1 MALTACGND
10 IPSYLDQPEEELGL
24 RESWYGSDHR
34 LFHAA
39 LLHPYA
45 VGLRT
50 SGYVVGVE
58 KGEQDKVEG
67 PKVEPGLLVAASD
80 TDSDR
85 FKAIRARLEGDEK
98 SHLVT
103 HVIRYEASAD
113 TDGRARVTQCVVYT
127 ALDRSE
133 NSPHHDDPAGR
144 LFNPC
149 PALPGYAPPPQQRP
163 GAFPAS
169 WTAIDE
175 LRERLIRDLR
185 DPRHGYTDILV
196 VVMGWNTAQE
206 EAVGNVNGIV
216 GQLLD
221 EAQAQGRDFRPLVVG
236 VTWPS
241 VWALP
246 DWSVVPAALV
256 RGLSFFNKADD
267 AEEVGV
273 TWLREVIA
281 HAVLPARKAARV
293 VMQQRAAGPG
303 ARVVLIGHSFGARAL
318 VAAIT
323 QRPQLQAPTGSPEGF
338 LERRDPALLLEGA
351 FEIDRLFDWDRRT
364 TARPRMLEAPFS
376 AGDPTLVL
384 TASAFDKAVSAALW
398 GWYAGDIRTYDEAC
412 GHALDGTPWRGLS
425 FDAFGCG
432 LARKVEEPA
441 YGFDLCTPNQRVG
454 VGVAMD
460 GKRVRYMDATHVV
473 NCTPPAG
480 AGGSHSDIYRRETA
494 RFLLDEL
501 R

>member
-1 MALTACGND
+1 M
-10 IPSYLDQPEEELGL
+10 
-24 RESWYGSDHR
+24 SWAWR
-34 LFHAA
+34 
-39 LLHPYA
+39 
-45 VGLRT
+45 R
-50 SGYVVGVE
+50 
-58 KGEQDKVEG
+58 GEQDQVQGAEVH
-67 PKVEPGLLVAASD
+67 PELLVAERATD
-80 TDSDR
+80 TDR
-85 FKAIRARLEGDEK
+85 FRAIRGRLEGDVK
-98 SHLVT
+98 AHLVT

-113 TDGRARVTQCVVYT
+113 EGGRARVTQCVVYT
-127 ALDRSE
+127 ALDRPAS
-133 NSPHHDDPAGR
+133 SPHQGDPAGR

-149 PALPGYAPPPQQRP
+149 PPLPGYTAPTPRVP
-163 GAFPAS
+163 GAFAAS

-206 EAVGNVNGIV
+206 EAIGDFNGIV

-221 EAQAQGRDFRPLVVG
+221 EAQAQGREFRPLVVG

-241 VWALP
+241 LWALP
-246 DWSVVPAALV
+246 DWAAVPTVVV

-267 AEEVGV
+267 AEEVGA

-281 HAVLPARKAARV
+281 HAVLPARDAARGP
-293 VMQQRAAGPG
+293 MQQRAAAGPG
-303 ARVVLIGHSFGARAL
+303 ARVVLVGHSFGARAL

-323 QRPQLQAPTGSPEGF
+323 QRPQLQAPTGAPEGF
-338 LERRDPALLLEGA
+338 LEPGDPALLLEGA
-351 FEIDRLFDWDRRT
+351 FEIDRLFDWDKRT
-364 TARPRMLEAPFS
+364 TTEPRMLEAPFS
-376 AGDPTLVL
+376 AGNPTLVL
-384 TASAFDKAVSAALW
+384 TASAFDEAVSAALW
-398 GWYAGDIRTYDEAC
+398 GWYAGDIRTYDQAC
-412 GHALDGTPWRGLS
+412 GHALSGQPWRGFS

-432 LARKVEEPA
+432 LAKRADEPA
-441 YGFDLCTPNQRVG
+441 YGFDLCTPSPRTGLPVP
-454 VGVAMD
+454 MD

-473 NCTPPAG
+473 NCTPPAS